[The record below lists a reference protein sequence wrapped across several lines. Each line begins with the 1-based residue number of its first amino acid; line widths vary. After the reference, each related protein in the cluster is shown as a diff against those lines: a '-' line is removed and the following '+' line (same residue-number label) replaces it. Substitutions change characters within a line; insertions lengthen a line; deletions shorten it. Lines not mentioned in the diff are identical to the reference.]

1 MTLASL
7 ASEPAPAPAPLEE
20 RIALIEAFA
29 NENEDTVNK
38 WLYEVHQARTKKS
51 CVKIEYIKQHPGWVN
66 KYGTKG
72 MKHFKKS
79 LHKDSNYSSYY
90 TQFLPKIT
98 EQKSLK
104 SSIKT
109 QEQYLY
115 LLDDKKLISFGGD
128 PYLPEKEGGLSLAF
142 IFKYI
147 HNSGL
152 QPNSPQFFHTCD
164 NGRVISNIFKRVWRI
179 VNKYN

>member
-1 MTLASL
+1 
-7 ASEPAPAPAPLEE
+7 
-20 RIALIEAFA
+20 
-29 NENEDTVNK
+29 
-38 WLYEVHQARTKKS
+38 
-51 CVKIEYIKQHPGWVN
+51 
-66 KYGTKG
+66 

-128 PYLPEKEGGLSLAF
+128 PYKKKKVVYHFL
-142 IFKYI
+142 FKYI
-147 HNSGL
+147 HFWITTEQSSIL
-152 QPNSPQFFHTCD
+152 SYL
-164 NGRVISNIFKRVWRI
+164 R
-179 VNKYN
+179 